1 MEIYVF
7 IGILQLYPYTFT
19 PLGYMSCEGQTLS
32 ISQYQTLYAL
42 IGSTYGGDGRTTF
55 ALPNLKGAEPL
66 PQMKYYIAKT
76 VSGEFSAIVERV
88 IESLK
93 AEGFGVLTDIDVKAT
108 MKKKLDIDFR
118 DYRILGAC
126 NPPLA
131 HQALTADDKIGTM
144 LPCNV
149 IVQDLGGGKIEV
161 AAINPAVSM
170 EHVGNPTLNTLAETV
185 TSKLKR
191 VIATI

>member
-1 MEIYVF
+1 MNDK
-7 IGILQLYPYTFT
+7 L
-19 PLGYMSCEGQTLS
+19 QTLIKPS
-32 ISQYQTLYAL
+32 AL
-42 IGSTYGGDGRTTF
+42 LRY
-55 ALPNLKGAEPL
+55 P
-66 PQMKYYIAKT
+66 MKYYIAKT

-88 IESLK
+88 TESLK
-93 AEGFGVLTDIDVKAT
+93 AEGFGILTEIDVRAT

-149 IVQDLGGGKIEV
+149 IVQDLGDGKIEV
-161 AAINPAVSM
+161 AAIDPAISM
-170 EHVGNPTLNTLAETV
+170 EHVGNPKLNTIAESV
-185 TSKLKR
+185 TGKLRR
-191 VIATI
+191 VIAAI

>member
-1 MEIYVF
+1 MRIARTHRRHEPRIPTTSRSLLRVF
-7 IGILQLYPYTFT
+7 
-19 PLGYMSCEGQTLS
+19 
-32 ISQYQTLYAL
+32 
-42 IGSTYGGDGRTTF
+42 
-55 ALPNLKGAEPL
+55 NLE
-66 PQMKYYIAKT
+66 YYIAKT
-76 VSGEFSAIVERV
+76 VSGDFSAIVERV
-88 IESLK
+88 VDSLK

-161 AAINPAVSM
+161 AAINPAISM
-170 EHVGNPTLNTLAETV
+170 EHVGNQTLSTIAETV
-185 TSKLKR
+185 TGKLRR
-191 VIATI
+191 VIAAI

>member
-1 MEIYVF
+1 M
-7 IGILQLYPYTFT
+7 Q
-19 PLGYMSCEGQTLS
+19 
-32 ISQYQTLYAL
+32 
-42 IGSTYGGDGRTTF
+42 
-55 ALPNLKGAEPL
+55 
-66 PQMKYYIAKT
+66 YYIAKT
-76 VSGEFSAIVERV
+76 VSGGFPATVERV

-93 AEGFGVLTDIDVKAT
+93 AEGFGVLTEIDVKAT

-149 IVQDLGGGKIEV
+149 IVQDVGGGNIEV
-161 AAINPAVSM
+161 AAINPAISM
-170 EHVGNPTLNTLAETV
+170 EQVGNPTLKAIAESV
-185 TSKLKR
+185 TGKLRR
-191 VIATI
+191 VIAAI